1 MDISQREGRY
11 PVPPGASQILGV
23 EFSGHVVELGSDV
36 SQWKAGDEVF
46 GLTTGVC
53 MRGVLLHSVPLS
65 QKNFP
70 CKLTK

>member
-53 MRGVLLHSVPLS
+53 MRGFFCIQFPSVKKTS
-65 QKNFP
+65 RAS
-70 CKLTK
+70 